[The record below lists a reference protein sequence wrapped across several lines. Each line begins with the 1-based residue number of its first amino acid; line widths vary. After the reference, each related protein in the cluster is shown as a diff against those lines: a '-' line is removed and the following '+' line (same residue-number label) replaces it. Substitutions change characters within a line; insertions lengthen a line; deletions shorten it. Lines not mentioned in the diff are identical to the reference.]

1 MLGLDRRMIREL
13 DRLRDTH
20 PLPLKVRLWQGDEV
34 LMSAPSAST
43 SEENDPPMVTLHL
56 RSPAAARRLIRPSL

>member
-13 DRLRDTH
+13 DRLRDTN

-43 SEENDPPMVTLHL
+43 NFPV
-56 RSPAAARRLIRPSL
+56 RR